1 MNAFVRRIGAAVL
14 GLAAAIAAVPSAH
27 AAIVSKSWD
36 PSFNPVLPT
45 DSNLGW
51 MASINFFVPNDCIGG
66 GGVTTLNFL
75 GITFGCG
82 GVDIPGVSV
91 LSAQVGIYDLSHPI
105 DDLSDPTTL
114 IDVLTF
120 DATTVLSTLSFT
132 TIDGSGDIT
141 NFLSF
146 GTSNAVGGNLAR
158 DACLF
163 RIALNALDGRWTPSP
178 RIEYNCDDGAG
189 WVKSTDMPD
198 PDKTTFKLWDEGTSV
213 DEVLAVTE
221 LKVVPEPAS
230 LALALLALTGVW
242 ALRRRG

>member
-36 PSFNPVLPT
+36 PALTLCST

-146 GTSNAVGGNLAR
+146 GTSKRSGQFGSR
-158 DACLF
+158 CL
-163 RIALNALDGRWTPSP
+163 P
-178 RIEYNCDDGAG
+178 
-189 WVKSTDMPD
+189 
-198 PDKTTFKLWDEGTSV
+198 
-213 DEVLAVTE
+213 
-221 LKVVPEPAS
+221 VPHC
-230 LALALLALTGVW
+230 T
-242 ALRRRG
+242 